1 MNFPHWKWRP
11 KGRKFAENHPWSQ
24 KSFQRSQNLTQLTY
38 KPYLWK
44 RLSTNIWKLAMASCL
59 AVSLKELNLTSKN
72 CSVEWNLVLNSG
84 PAGSACE
91 KKNNWSLNTEGRWI
105 NVEQYW
111 VRQQRK
117 HLLFTS
123 TVDLLR
129 VDKSSP
135 VAVINHDIK
144 PACVP
149 ASKRIAIFFLW
160 SCSLLF
166 WRNNE
171 RWLTI
176 P

>member
-1 MNFPHWKWRP
+1 MKAQGPKVCRKSSLIAKKFPTKP
-11 KGRKFAENHPWSQ
+11 E
-24 KSFQRSQNLTQLTY
+24 LTQLTY

-72 CSVEWNLVLNSG
+72 CSVEWNWVLNSG
-84 PAGSACE
+84 PAGSACK